1 MKRTIGELLRV
12 TSAWV
17 LCTGAAPILAQDVT
31 VQSFTSGTTISS
43 SAVNQN
49 FSALANK
56 GNNNALRIQSLE
68 NATGGQ
74 QYQWLGYTSANFDS
88 EGDYG
93 SQVSGYHLSKHCK
106 AEFGPTAFVA
116 SDLAIESVIKSSD
129 DFSPPAMG
137 AYVIFNGRLEYGN
150 AVYNPFFSNS
160 SVDPGTEKT
169 LYPSGRIA
177 GWETNRPLIPVA
189 CVSYQ

>member
-17 LCTGAAPILAQDVT
+17 LCAGAAPILAQDVT

-129 DFSPPAMG
+129 DFRLQQWEPALSSTGDSNTVMLFTIRSSPIP
-137 AYVIFNGRLEYGN
+137 
-150 AVYNPFFSNS
+150 

-169 LYPSGRIA
+169 LYRADVLRVGRPIA
-177 GWETNRPLIPVA
+177 H
-189 CVSYQ
+189 